1 VIAIL
6 HQRQFD
12 QTVRAYSADLY
23 RYAYWLCRDRFT
35 AEELVQETF
44 ARAWK
49 SWGSLTEMAAV
60 KSWLI
65 TILRNERARLYERKQ
80 LDMVDIDLQDLDI
93 PSLHQAGEQLEL
105 EQLLAELPESYRE
118 PLLLQV
124 LGGYS
129 CDEIAAML
137 GTTEG
142 AVMTRL
148 TRARQAL
155 RANLE
160 GLDQKLGHH
169 STVKGV
175 K

>member
-1 VIAIL
+1 MIFNL
-6 HQRQFD
+6 PSRQFD

-23 RYAYWLCRDRFT
+23 RYAYWLTRDRFT

-49 SWGSLTEMAAV
+49 SWDRLEDPGAV

-65 TILRNERARLYERKQ
+65 SILRNERARLYERKQ
-80 LDMVDIDLQDLDI
+80 LDISDDDPQELDLPAFNAQ
-93 PSLHQAGEQLEL
+93 PGAHLEL
-105 EQLLAELPESYRE
+105 EQFVETLPAAYSE

-129 CDEIAAML
+129 CDEIAGML
-137 GTTEG
+137 GLTEG

-160 GLDQKLGHH
+160 ALDRKRAMP
-169 STVKGV
+169 
-175 K
+175 

>member
-1 VIAIL
+1 MIFKLSAKSAE
-6 HQRQFD
+6 HQFD

-49 SWGSLTEMAAV
+49 SWASLNDIATV
-60 KSWLI
+60 KTWLI
-65 TILRNERARLYERKQ
+65 SILRNERARLFERKQ
-80 LDMVDIDLQDLDI
+80 LDMVDSDPEELDI
-93 PSLHQAGEQLEL
+93 PTTAHPGAHIEL
-105 EQLLAELPESYRE
+105 EQFVGELPETYRE

-124 LGGYS
+124 LGGYR
-129 CDEIAAML
+129 CEEIAEML
-137 GTTEG
+137 GTSEG

-160 GLDQKLGHH
+160 SLDRNRVSK
-169 STVKGV
+169 
-175 K
+175 